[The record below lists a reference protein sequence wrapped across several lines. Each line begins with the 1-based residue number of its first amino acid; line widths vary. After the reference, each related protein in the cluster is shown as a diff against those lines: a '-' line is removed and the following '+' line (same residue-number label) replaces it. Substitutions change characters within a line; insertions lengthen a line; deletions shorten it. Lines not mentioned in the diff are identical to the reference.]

1 MDELKKSE
9 LIKACFDRDDW
20 EIVPWGFMDNLDSR
34 YVCVRTRDG
43 KFNLS
48 SVPIGYLGKE
58 ELLEMIETLQDKI
71 EDMEITER
79 MRE

>member
-1 MDELKKSE
+1 
-9 LIKACFDRDDW
+9 
-20 EIVPWGFMDNLDSR
+20 MDNLDSR
-34 YVCVRTRDG
+34 YVCVRTIDG